1 MAALRN
7 PKHEV
12 FAVAVNNGRTEKEA
26 ALIAGYTPF
35 KALKTGS
42 ILKSETS
49 IQARIQ
55 ELQETRRS

>member
-12 FAVAVNNGRTEKEA
+12 FAVAVNSGRTEKEA
-26 ALIAGYTPF
+26 ALIAGYTPI
-35 KALKTGS
+35 KAFETGS
-42 ILKSETS
+42 FLKSETS

-55 ELQETRRS
+55 ELQQATFS